1 MDAAVGISLLVGVPV
16 LFAVLGFRV
25 GRWRPIVTAA
35 LILWIAVI
43 ALFFVA
49 VYTAEDL
56 DPVWILALAPLLT
69 SAIATIAAS
78 WLGAVVKGSS
88 ARIDSKAIGRALE

>member
-1 MDAAVGISLLVGVPV
+1 MDAAVGISLLVGIPV
-16 LFAVLGFRV
+16 LFAVLSFRG

-35 LILWIAVI
+35 FILWSALI

-56 DPVWILALAPLLT
+56 DPLCILALAPLLT

-78 WLGAVVKGSS
+78 WLGAGVKG
-88 ARIDSKAIGRALE
+88 AIRAHRQQSDGSEP